1 MACCQWRSR
10 RWCGAEAPDIL
21 PEVTRCDSSVV
32 AQARGASVMAVDEAG
47 NTPLHVAAMGAR
59 VDILRQLVDQGAD
72 VQAINDAFE
81 TPLHVAARSHS
92 TQTLHAIVKKGA
104 SVGFIFVSSCPK

>member
-1 MACCQWRSR
+1 MPRHQ
-10 RWCGAEAPDIL
+10 IL
-21 PEVTRCDSSVV
+21 LPSTGCDSTVV

-47 NTPLHVAAMGAR
+47 NTPLHVAAMGAK

-72 VQAINDAFE
+72 VQAMNDASE
-81 TPLHVAARSHS
+81 TPLHVAARSRS

-104 SVGFIFVSSCPK
+104 SV